1 MNTKNRSCLF
11 FLLMVMSQLLHAEI
25 KSLSALKSSKQTLKK
40 QAGWFSLGVRTT
52 MNVFSDD
59 GFGIGAGG
67 QFRVQ
72 LSDRVNT
79 DWFADYISVN
89 HDNIARSEYLH
100 IGWSVLFYPVKKWQY
115 PNYKAQPFL
124 LAGHCFDYNKKT
136 ILADPSIS
144 KHRWGAAVQ
153 VGAGSHFHLSERL
166 DITLMM
172 QYMIHLTKEL
182 EVEKND
188 DVYEIEIEK
197 GRALEGHLLCTVSLN
212 YKIVRLW
219 KK

>member
-1 MNTKNRSCLF
+1 MLPVKN
-11 FLLMVMSQLLHAEI
+11 
-25 KSLSALKSSKQTLKK
+25 

-59 GFGIGAGG
+59 GFGVGAGG
-67 QFRVQ
+67 QFRLQ
-72 LSDRVNT
+72 LSNRVNT

-89 HDNIARSEYLH
+89 HDNIARSEYVH
-100 IGWSVLFYPVKKWQY
+100 IGWSVLFYPVKKLQY

-153 VGAGSHFHLSERL
+153 MGAGSHFHISEKL
-166 DITLMM
+166 DLTLML
-172 QYMIHLTKEL
+172 QYMMHLTKEL
-182 EVEKND
+182 EVEENEGT
-188 DVYEIEIEK
+188 YEIVTHK
-197 GRALEGHLLCTVSLN
+197 HSALEGHLLCTVSLS
-212 YKIVRLW
+212 YKIAKLW
-219 KK
+219 KR